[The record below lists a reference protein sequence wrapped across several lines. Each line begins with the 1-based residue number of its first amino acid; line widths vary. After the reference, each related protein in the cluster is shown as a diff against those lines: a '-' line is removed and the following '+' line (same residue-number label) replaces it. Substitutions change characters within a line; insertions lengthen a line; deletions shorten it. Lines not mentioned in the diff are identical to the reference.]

1 MVVAIFTA
9 AVLVAVLLS
18 STSTTGSMVVES
30 RKLLTIM
37 ESMPTMMMQMYA
49 TEKEAQEAAL
59 AMGCEGAHKMG
70 DEWMPGNTHSACS
83 QQQQHNNHDHDH
95 DHDDDMALMMPAPPP
110 DAAAGD
116 DNDDEEVELGR
127 IDRKLLTIMESMPT
141 MMMQMYATEKEAQ
154 EAALAMGCEGAHKMG
169 DEWMPG
175 NTHSACSQQQQH
187 NNHDHDHDHDD
198 DMALTMPAPPPDA
211 VAGDDEEVELGRID
225 NYGVLIFG

>member
-83 QQQQHNNHDHDH
+83 QQQQHNNHDHD
-95 DHDDDMALMMPAPPP
+95 DDD
-110 DAAAGD
+110 D
-116 DNDDEEVELGR
+116 D
-127 IDRKLLTIMESMPT
+127 
-141 MMMQMYATEKEAQ
+141 
-154 EAALAMGCEGAHKMG
+154 
-169 DEWMPG
+169 
-175 NTHSACSQQQQH
+175 
-187 NNHDHDHDHDD
+187 DD